1 MLQDI
6 LSCPDTHVDFSIFT
20 GTYTD
25 KTQLLVQRF
34 AVPMKKDPKDT
45 FNDM

>member
-6 LSCPDTHVDFSIFT
+6 LSCPDMSVDFLIFT
-20 GTYTD
+20 GTDTD
-25 KTQLLVQRF
+25 KTQRF